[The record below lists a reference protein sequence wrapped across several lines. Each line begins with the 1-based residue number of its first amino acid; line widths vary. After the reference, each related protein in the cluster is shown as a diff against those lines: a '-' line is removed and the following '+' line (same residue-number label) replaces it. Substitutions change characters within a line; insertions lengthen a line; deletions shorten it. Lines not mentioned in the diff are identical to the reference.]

1 MNNDLHIVIDHPGLF
16 RDPKSK
22 AIVVNDPKARQT
34 YLAQRN
40 TALKALEAE
49 AEVEKLRGEVDELKN
64 LVKELLNK
72 K

>member
-1 MNNDLHIVIDHPGLF
+1 MNDDLHIVIDHPGLF

-49 AEVEKLRGEVDELKN
+49 AEVEKLRGELDELKN
-64 LVKELLNK
+64 LVQELLNK

>member
-49 AEVEKLRGEVDELKN
+49 AEVEKLRGEVDELRN
-64 LVKELLNK
+64 LIQELLNK

>member
-49 AEVEKLRGEVDELKN
+49 AEVEKLRGELDELRN
-64 LVKELLNK
+64 LVQELLNK

>member
-1 MNNDLHIVIDHPGLF
+1 MSNDLHIVIDHPGLF

-49 AEVEKLRGEVDELKN
+49 AEVEKLRGELDELRN
-64 LVKELLNK
+64 LVQELLNK
-72 K
+72 R

>member
-1 MNNDLHIVIDHPGLF
+1 MNDELHKVKDHPGLF

-40 TALKALEAE
+40 TAMKALTAE

-64 LVKELLNK
+64 LVRELLAK